1 MPMGRVALGAALCA
15 SAMFVP
21 FQVGAQSGGSSG
33 FMFGAPKASVT
44 VRGGFARPSE
54 SSDLYSFVRDE
65 LTVARGDFAGSSW
78 SVDAAFFVRP
88 QLAVQFGAGLASR
101 TTPSVYRDW
110 VDTDDREIEQ
120 SSSLRRLP
128 LSAGLRYYLKPPGR
142 SISRLA
148 WVPAR
153 VTPYVAAG
161 GGITWYRFKQT
172 GDFVDYQTLDVF
184 GTELKSEAWS
194 PSIFTAVGADYALGA
209 RVGLVG
215 EARYDWASARL
226 SSDFSGFNRIDLSG
240 LAMTVGLAYRF

>member
-1 MPMGRVALGAALCA
+1 
-15 SAMFVP
+15 
-21 FQVGAQSGGSSG
+21 
-33 FMFGAPKASVT
+33 MFGAPTGILT

-54 SSDLYSFVRDE
+54 GSEVFSFVRDE
-65 LTVARGDFAGSSW
+65 LTVARGDFAGGSFGM
-78 SVDAAFFVRP
+78 DAAFFLRP
-88 QLAVQFGAGLASR
+88 QVALQFGLGVANR

-120 SSSLRRLP
+120 SSSLRRMP
-128 LSAGLRYYLKPPGR
+128 LSAGLRYYLTPPGR
-142 SISRLA
+142 SIGRLA

-153 VTPYVAAG
+153 VAPYVTAG
-161 GGITWYRFKQT
+161 GGITWYEFKQT

-184 GTELKSEAWS
+184 GTELVSEAWS
-194 PSIFTAVGADYALGA
+194 PSAFLAAGADYALSA

-240 LAMTVGLAYRF
+240 LAITVGLAYRF

>member
-1 MPMGRVALGAALCA
+1 MPMGRVALSAALCA
-15 SAMFVP
+15 SAMLVP

-65 LTVARGDFAGSSW
+65 LTIARGDFAGSSW
-78 SVDAAFFVRP
+78 SLDAAFFVQP
-88 QLAVQFGAGLASR
+88 QLAVQFGIGVASR

-110 VDTDDREIEQ
+110 VDNNDREIAQ
-120 SSSLRRLP
+120 TSSLRRMP
-128 LSAGLRYYLKPPGR
+128 LSAGLRYYLVPPGR

-153 VTPYVAAG
+153 VAPYVAAG
-161 GGITWYRFKQT
+161 GGITYYRFHQT

-184 GTELKSEAWS
+184 GTELHSEAWS
-194 PSIFTAVGADYALGA
+194 PSAFTAVGADYALGA

-240 LAMTVGLAYRF
+240 LALTVGLAYRF

>member
-1 MPMGRVALGAALCA
+1 MPMGRVALSAALCA
-15 SAMFVP
+15 SAMLVP

-65 LTVARGDFAGSSW
+65 LTIARGDFAGSSW
-78 SVDAAFFVRP
+78 SLDAAFFVQP
-88 QLAVQFGAGLASR
+88 QLAVQFGIGVASR

-110 VDTDDREIEQ
+110 VDNNDREIEQ
-120 SSSLRRLP
+120 TSSLRRMP
-128 LSAGLRYYLKPPGR
+128 LSAGLRYYLVPPGR
-142 SISRLA
+142 SIGRLA

-153 VTPYVAAG
+153 VAPYIAAG
-161 GGITWYRFKQT
+161 GGLTYYSFKQS

-184 GTELKSEAWS
+184 GTELYSEGWS
-194 PSIFTAVGADYALGA
+194 PSAFTAVGADYALGA

-240 LAMTVGLAYRF
+240 LAVTVGLAYRF